1 MSYIFKTNLVPEN
14 KYKVK
19 CPYLMSPEGVCV
31 HNTANDAPAENE
43 IKYMVTNDNQ
53 VSFHVAVD
61 DVSVVQGIPFDRNA
75 WHAGDGGNGD
85 GNRKYLAVEIC
96 YSKSGG
102 DRFIQAE
109 KNAAKWIAETLKNH
123 NWTIANVKKH
133 QDFSGKYCPHR
144 TLDMGWQRFL
154 DMVQEEQNQLNTA
167 NVQEAVS
174 QPAQRTYAHKIG
186 EHVVFSTCYRA
197 STDPISAHLSAAQM
211 SKKHGVITRIV
222 DAANPYLI
230 DDGLCWVN
238 DGDIRGLYTAPAPA
252 PKPEPQVSYYLRYTG
267 NTVSIADALQTVGVD
282 NSFANRQKIAA
293 KNGITGYRGSAD
305 QNNKLLS
312 LLKNGKLIK

>member
-1 MSYIFKTNLVPEN
+1 MAYIFKTNLVPAD
-14 KYKVK
+14 KYGVK
-19 CPYLMSPEGVCV
+19 CPYPMVAEGVCV

-43 IKYMVTNDNQ
+43 IKYMVTNDMQ

-61 DVSVVQGIPFDRNA
+61 DKEVVQGIPFDRNA
-75 WHAGDGGNGD
+75 WHAGDGANGN

-123 NWTIANVKKH
+123 NWTTANIKKH

-144 TLDMGWQRFL
+144 TLNMGWQRFL
-154 DMVQEEQNQLNTA
+154 NMVQAELEQLNA
-167 NVQEAVS
+167 VSVQAPVS
-174 QPAQRTYAHKIG
+174 QPAQRTYAHAVG
-186 EHVVFSTCYRA
+186 EHVVFSTCYRS

-211 SKKHGVITRIV
+211 SKNHGVITRIV
-222 DAANPYLI
+222 DAANPYLL
-230 DDGLCWVN
+230 DNGLCWVN
-238 DGDIRGLYTAPAPA
+238 DGDIRGLYTAPSPT
-252 PKPEPQVSYYLRYTG
+252 PQPQVSYYPRYTG
-267 NTVSIADALQTVGVD
+267 GSVSIVDALQAVGVD
-282 NSFANRQKIAA
+282 NSFANRQKIAG

-305 QNNKLLS
+305 QNSKLLS
-312 LLKNGKLIK
+312 LLKNGRLIK